1 MQTAPA
7 KSQHMEEVIALAH
20 RLVEIVSEQ
29 QTHQV
34 ALEALISAYVSVAV
48 CHPCCAH
55 KAADTARKVADYI
68 DTHSAGNGAPHLPPH
83 VH

>member
-7 KSQHMEEVIALAH
+7 KSQHMEEVTALAH

-34 ALEALISAYVSVAV
+34 GLDALISAYVSVAV
-48 CHPCCAH
+48 CHPCCAQ
-55 KAADTARKVADYI
+55 KAADLARRAADVI
-68 DTHSAGNGAPHLPPH
+68 ESSAAPVGTQHIH
-83 VH
+83 

>member
-1 MQTAPA
+1 MQAAPT

-34 ALEALISAYVSVAV
+34 GLEALISAYASVAV
-48 CHPCCAH
+48 CHPCCAQ
-55 KAADTARKVADYI
+55 KAADLARRVADVI
-68 DTHSAGNGAPHLPPH
+68 ESSAAPVGTQHIH
-83 VH
+83 